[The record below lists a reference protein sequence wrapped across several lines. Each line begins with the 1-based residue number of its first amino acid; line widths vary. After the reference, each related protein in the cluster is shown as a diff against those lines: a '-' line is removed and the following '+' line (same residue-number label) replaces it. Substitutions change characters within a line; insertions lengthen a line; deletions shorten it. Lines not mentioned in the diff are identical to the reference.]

1 MKSVKNHLSLILA
14 LVSILFA
21 MQTLTVTNRAMDA
34 YERNLKEN
42 YSLVI
47 VSNKKLDAVSV
58 RKKSPLIAKIEEI
71 SVDDAIKKIDSS
83 ISKKNMELR
92 QLTLPHF
99 YKISL
104 TRYPSPSQIERL
116 KKSLGAMAGVKKIED
131 FKATHDIT
139 FKLLT
144 LFKSV
149 VTVFSVLVFVI
160 TSLLIA
166 KELRIWQYKHKERM
180 NIMGLFGAPKWLSSA
195 VLFRLAIVDAVLSSF
210 LIFIVFS
217 YIADSRW
224 LLWKLESIG
233 IDIVVF
239 DVLED
244 FPLLFGA
251 ALGLSIL
258 LATAIAFGHKEE
270 V

>member
-21 MQTLTVTNRAMDA
+21 IQTLRVTNRAMDA

-42 YSLVI
+42 YSLVV

-71 SVDDAIKKIDSS
+71 SVDNAIKKIDSS
-83 ISKKNMELR
+83 ISKKNMELLK
-92 QLTLPHF
+92 LTLPHF
-99 YKISL
+99 YRIAL
-104 TRYPSPSQIERL
+104 TRYPSPAQIERL
-116 KKSLGAMAGVKKIED
+116 KKSLGSISGVKQIED
-131 FKATHDIT
+131 FKAAHDVT
-139 FKLLT
+139 FKLLI
-144 LFKSV
+144 LFKTV
-149 VTVFSVLVFVI
+149 VTVFSVVVFVI

-210 LIFIVFS
+210 IIFVVFS
-217 YIADSRW
+217 YIASSEW
-224 LLWKLESIG
+224 LRVKLESVG

-239 DVLED
+239 DILKD
-244 FPLLFGA
+244 FPLLLGA

-258 LATAIAFGHKEE
+258 LATAIVFGHKEE